1 MTPRHLAI
9 AAATVLTAA
18 ACSDSNSPTS
28 DCPKP
33 VTVTVSAG
41 TKPAFS
47 WTPACKAYVVSVHSS
62 SGLVWAMGFN
72 DQNPAKAN
80 VITSP
85 VTYGDSLTI
94 GDSLVKSFL
103 AELTAGQTYT
113 VFVLALTPVGTTTQM
128 GKKDFVPEAAP

>member
-41 TKPAFS
+41 TKPEFS
-47 WTPACKAYVVSVHSS
+47 WTPACRAYQVGVFSDADGSTYW
-62 SGLVWAMGFN
+62 LIGFSPG
-72 DQNPAKAN
+72 NPAKTNA
-80 VITSP
+80 IASP
-85 VTYGDSLTI
+85 VTYGDTLVV
-94 GDSLVKSFL
+94 GDSLGPIPAKPLV
-103 AELTAGQTYT
+103 AGQSYT
-113 VFVLALTPVGTTTQM
+113 VRVVALDAVGKPVPPIGEKHFTP
-128 GKKDFVPEAAP
+128 